1 MTALVEQK
9 SSQALPYSPDQIELI
24 KNQICKGASDVEL
37 QLFLHVCHKTGLD
50 PLVKQ
55 VYSVK
60 YGTDRSIIVGIDG
73 FRSVAERSGCY
84 APGKESTFSYDAQ
97 GRLKSATAYVKK
109 MTRDGTWHEVSASAF
124 WAEYG
129 SDKQFWKKMPHVM
142 LSKCAEA
149 IALRKAFPNELSGL
163 YTQDEMDQA
172 NRKSA
177 PEEVLAVEAADV
189 VVHAVEIEHSDEEV
203 EKLLSKLVRSDFPKE
218 DYDLMQEYILKYAT
232 HHKKSMWQ
240 AYVDYQ
246 DNIDKLRG
254 DFSRW
259 KAKHNKMAEVSHGK

>member
-1 MTALVEQK
+1 MTSLVEQK
-9 SSQALPYSPDQIELI
+9 YAATLPYSQEQINLI

-84 APGKESTFSYDAQ
+84 APGKESIFSYDPQ
-97 GRLKSATAYVKK
+97 GRLKCATAYVKK

-172 NRKSA
+172 NRKSD
-177 PEEVLAVEAADV
+177 PDPVDRLEADDIVADTAEAEPSYQESV
-189 VVHAVEIEHSDEEV
+189 
-203 EKLLSKLVRSDFPKE
+203 KLLRKMMVGNFPSE
-218 DYDLMQEYILKYAT
+218 DYELMEEYILKYT
-232 HHKKSMWQ
+232 SHHKKSLWG
-240 AYVDYQ
+240 AYVDYK
-246 DNIDKLRG
+246 DNIEKLG
-254 DFSRW
+254 MDFSRW
-259 KAKHNKMAEVSHGK
+259 VAKHNKTAQVSHGK

>member
-1 MTALVEQK
+1 MTSLVEQK
-9 SSQALPYSPDQIELI
+9 HSATLPYSPDQIALI

-73 FRSVAERSGCY
+73 FRSVAERTGCY
-84 APGKESTFSYDAQ
+84 APGKESTFSYDPQ

-129 SDKQFWKKMPHVM
+129 SDKQFWQKMPHVM

-163 YTQDEMDQA
+163 YTQDEMEQA
-172 NRKSA
+172 NRKTD
-177 PEEVLAVEAADV
+177 PEPVECLESADV
-189 VVHAVEIEHSDEEV
+189 VVDAVEAQPSEQDAV
-203 EKLLSKLVRSDFPKE
+203 KLLRKMMISNFPEE
-218 DYDLMQEYILKYAT
+218 DYYFMEEYILKYAA
-232 HHKKSMWQ
+232 HHKKSLWQ
-240 AYVDYQ
+240 AYTDYRG
-246 DNIDKLRG
+246 DVEKLEV

-259 KAKHNKMAEVSHGK
+259 KAKHNKVAQVSHGK